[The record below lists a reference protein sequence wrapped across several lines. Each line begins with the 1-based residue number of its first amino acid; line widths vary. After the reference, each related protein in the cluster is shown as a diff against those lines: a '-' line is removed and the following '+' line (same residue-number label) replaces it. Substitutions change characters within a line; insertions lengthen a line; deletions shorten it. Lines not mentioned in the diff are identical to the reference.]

1 MAESK
6 KIWVS
11 WCSLQQIHVFGVL
24 LHDVVWRRRWLD
36 ERRLMDKLLLGFGV
50 LLRLGFEVV
59 LLHIRH
65 RSVRTVVLSFFL
77 LRKDHLILAGLIRRS
92 VV

>member
-1 MAESK
+1 
-6 KIWVS
+6 
-11 WCSLQQIHVFGVL
+11 
-24 LHDVVWRRRWLD
+24 
-36 ERRLMDKLLLGFGV
+36 MDKLLLGFGV